1 MDNISVD
8 IGVAVVAVLTAI
20 ASWIKTHAD
29 LASVVKDREQTKI
42 SRDQSFQEVRDKVQA
57 LEFKCTALKDAQ
69 KLTDDRLN
77 DASKQLGILNTQLAE
92 VLIKL
97 ETVTDSLKEIK
108 KNGRRSK

>member
-1 MDNISVD
+1 MDFNAEICA
-8 IGVAVVAVLTAI
+8 AVIAVLTAI
-20 ASWIKTHAD
+20 AGWFKSHSD
-29 LASVVKDREQTKI
+29 LASVIKDREQTKM

-97 ETVTDSLKEIK
+97 ETVTDSLKELK

>member
-1 MDNISVD
+1 MENFSVE
-8 IGVAVVAVLTAI
+8 IGAAVIAVLTSI
-20 ASWIKTHAD
+20 AGWFKSHSE
-29 LASVVKDREQTKI
+29 LSSVIKDREQTK
-42 SRDQSFQEVRDKVQA
+42 SQRDQSFQEVRDKVQA
-57 LEFKCTALKDAQ
+57 LEFKCVALKDAQ

-97 ETVTDSLKEIK
+97 ETVTDSLKEIR

>member
-1 MDNISVD
+1 MDNVSVD
-8 IGVAVVAVLTAI
+8 IGMAVVAVLTAL
-20 ASWIKTHAD
+20 ASWFKNHAD
-29 LASVVKDREQTKI
+29 LATVVRDREQTKI
-42 SRDQSFQEVRDKVQA
+42 DRDKSFQEVRDKVQA
-57 LEFKCTALKDAQ
+57 LEFRCTALKDAQ

>member
-1 MDNISVD
+1 MDNVSVD
-8 IGVAVVAVLTAI
+8 IGMAVVAVLTAL
-20 ASWIKTHAD
+20 ASWFKNHAD
-29 LASVVKDREQTKI
+29 LASVIKDREATK
-42 SRDQSFQEVRDKVQA
+42 SQRDQSFQEVRDKVQA
-57 LEFKCTALKDAQ
+57 LEFKTTALKDAQ

-97 ETVTDSLKEIK
+97 ETVTDSLKEIR